1 MRYLRFQLRPVI
13 MMLITLTTTLRM
25 ELVRSHVVEL
35 EVVHAEVDLRVRR
48 GAVAADADVVAV
60 AVFKRRP

>member
-1 MRYLRFQLRPVI
+1 MRYLRFKLRPLI
-13 MMLITLTTTLRM
+13 MMLITLTTLRM

-35 EVVHAEVDLRVRR
+35 VVVHAEVDLRVRR
-48 GAVAADADVVAV
+48 GAVAVDADVVAV